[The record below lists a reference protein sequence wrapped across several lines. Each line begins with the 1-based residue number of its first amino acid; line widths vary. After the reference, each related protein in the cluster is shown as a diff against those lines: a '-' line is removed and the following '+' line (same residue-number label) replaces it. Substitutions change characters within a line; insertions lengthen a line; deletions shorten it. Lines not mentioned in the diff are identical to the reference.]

1 MTDSSAAQIIGSEDA
16 TERQLARIW
25 QDLLGIASIGPDE
38 NYFDLG
44 GDSSLAVHMFAQV
57 EKQFR
62 VKLPLATLYDAPTI
76 GELACILR
84 CEAPAAGWSP
94 LVAIQPAGSRP
105 PFFCFHGAGGNVLI
119 YRQLSAH
126 LGSDQ
131 PLYGLQCQGLDG
143 SCSPLTRIED
153 MAALYVKE
161 IRRVQRHG
169 PYFLG
174 GYCMGG
180 TLAFETAQQLH
191 AAGEPIALLALFDT
205 MDWST
210 ILVTVWNLRYYNWQ
224 RLVFHAASF
233 LGLDSG
239 GKTKFFREKMGVLR
253 SRIPVWRGMLLA
265 KFGSG
270 SQTAQSESRLLG
282 QIWQMNDR
290 AVWSYIPRPY
300 PGKVTDFR
308 PAKQYRI
315 FNKPEAKW
323 DRLAKRGQE
332 IIVLPVYPAGMLLEP
347 FVEHLAE
354 ALRKSIDTAIGECET
369 SSPKEMVAGSRNEE
383 WSIGT
388 RNRLVEDVDIF

>member
-1 MTDSSAAQIIGSEDA
+1 VTNSSATQIIGTEDDTA
-16 TERQLARIW
+16 RQLARIW
-25 QDLLGIASIGPDE
+25 QDLLGVESIGPDD

-44 GDSSLAVHMFAQV
+44 GDSSLAVHMFARV
-57 EKQFR
+57 EKLFN
-62 VKLPLATLYDAPTI
+62 VKLPLATLYEAPTI

-105 PFFCFHGAGGNVLI
+105 PFFCFHGAGGNVLS
-119 YRQLSAH
+119 YRQLSMH
-126 LGSDQ
+126 LGPDQ
-131 PLYGLQCQGLDG
+131 PFYGLQCQGLDG
-143 SCSPLTRIED
+143 SCPPLTRIED

-180 TLAFETAQQLH
+180 TLAFEAAQQLH

-205 MDWST
+205 MDWSK
-210 ILVTVWNLRYYNWQ
+210 ILVTVWSLRYYNWQ

-233 LGLDSG
+233 LGLDSP
-239 GKTKFFREKMGVLR
+239 GKIKFFREKMGVLR

-265 KFGSG
+265 KFSSN

-282 QIWQMNDR
+282 QIWQTNDH
-290 AVWSYIPRPY
+290 AVWNYIPQPY

-315 FNKPEAKW
+315 FNQRDAKW
-323 DRLAKRGQE
+323 DRLAKGGQE

-347 FVEHLAE
+347 FVEHLAG
-354 ALRKSIDTAIGECET
+354 ALGKSIDAAIGHCE
-369 SSPKEMVAGSRNEE
+369 SSSFKEMVTKIS
-383 WSIGT
+383 
-388 RNRLVEDVDIF
+388 